1 MTILDMSY
9 HISFLIESHLAT
21 VDWASKWLVI
31 CVDALMREEFIKA
44 TEDFHAGVL
53 FLTFRIDL
61 GPEIVWWNIRQ
72 LSI

>member
-9 HISFLIESHLAT
+9 HIALLIESHLAT
-21 VDWASKWLVI
+21 VDWASKWLVV
-31 CVDALMREEFIKA
+31 CVDALMGEEFVKA

-53 FLTFRIDL
+53 FFTFRIDF
-61 GPEIVWWNIRQ
+61 GPKIVRWNIRQ